1 MPLPTIIRHPPR
13 TMKDK
18 IRYILCILTSLVL
31 ILWALPQE
39 KEAFNYDYSQGQ
51 PWRYDPLIAK
61 FAFPV
66 KKPESKLRMERAKAL
81 EELTPYFNAAP
92 AIGMQMVRNFRSDYA
107 EGRFKD
113 VPYSYYNH
121 AVELLQQVYAQG
133 VVTPEDYKR
142 MQRDKTTHVSIIN
155 DKTATTHAIGEIFST
170 RTAYQYLMENESET
184 YSREIMAKLS
194 LNEYLEANIIYDSLK
209 TREARENILASVAT
223 TDGYVEQGELIIDR
237 AERVDSVKKAKL
249 DSFRD
254 EVEQNSSQSASQARR
269 LMVGQGGMVIILFA
283 LLLTYLN
290 LFRRDLFSSFQSICL
305 LFCVITFFCVISC
318 LMLRFNLLTVYLIPF
333 AMAAIFVRIFMDTR
347 TAFMVHT
354 VLVLIASI
362 PLVTC
367 YQFVLIEM
375 VGGIVA
381 IYSLR
386 DLTERQQLFRT
397 AAYVT
402 AAMCA
407 MGLCYELSQ
416 GVSLNSLN
424 KRLYT
429 HIAFNGVALLSAYP
443 LLYLIERIFGFT
455 STVTLI
461 ELSNTNSRILR
472 RMSKEAQGTFIH
484 SMQVANL
491 AAEVADKIGAKVQLV
506 RTGALYHDIGKL
518 SRPAFFTE
526 NQTDVNPHDMISEKS
541 SAAIIIG
548 HVTEGLKMAEREQL
562 PKIIRDFILT
572 HHGTGMARYFYIQ
585 SCNKLG
591 EENVNKE
598 DFTYPGR
605 NPFTREQA
613 ILMMADAV
621 EAASRSLKEYN
632 EESISAL
639 VNRIIDSQQAEGYF
653 KECPITFKDISDAK
667 HVFTDSLKTIYHT
680 RIAYPELNRGEQGG
694 QEQPKDENPAPAHR
708 KKLFSSNNWV
718 WKGPKNPQGMQQ
730 DTSMPAAQPDGE
742 TAETENDNK
751 EGNPEGL

>member
-1 MPLPTIIRHPPR
+1 
-13 TMKDK
+13 MKEK
-18 IRYILCILTSLVL
+18 IRYSLCILISLFA
-31 ILWALPQE
+31 ILWVIPKE
-39 KEAFNYDYSQGQ
+39 KEAFNYEYVQGQ

-66 KKPESKLRMERAKAL
+66 KKSEAKLRHERAKAL
-81 EELTPYFNAAP
+81 EQLTPYFNAAP

-107 EGRFKD
+107 EGRFAD
-113 VPYSYYNH
+113 VPHSYYSH

-133 VVTPEDYKR
+133 VVDPEVYKR
-142 MQRDKTTHVSIIN
+142 LRQGKSSHLSIISE
-155 DKTATTHAIGEIFST
+155 KTATAHPIGEIFST

-184 YSREIMAKLS
+184 FSREIMARLS
-194 LNEYLEANIIYDSLK
+194 LNEYLEANLIYDSLK
-209 TREARENILASVAT
+209 TREARENILASVST

-237 AERVDSVKKAKL
+237 AERVDSVKRAKL

-254 EVEQNSSQSASQARR
+254 EVNENTSQSKTQARR
-269 LMVGQGGMVIILFA
+269 LMAGQGGMVVILFA
-283 LLLTYLN
+283 LLLAYLN

-305 LFCVITFFCVISC
+305 LFSVITFFCVVSC

-347 TAFMVHT
+347 TAFMVHS
-354 VLVLIASI
+354 VLVLISSI
-362 PLVTC
+362 PLVTN

-375 VGGIVA
+375 VGGLVA

-402 AAMCA
+402 LAMCA
-407 MGLCYELSQ
+407 MGVCYELSQ
-416 GVSLNSLN
+416 GVSLSGLN

-429 HIAFNGVALLSAYP
+429 HIAFNGVALLSTYP
-443 LLYLIERIFGFT
+443 LLYLIERLFGFT

-526 NQTDVNPHDMISEKS
+526 NQTDVNPHDMIPEKS

-562 PKIIRDFILT
+562 PKVIRDFILT
-572 HHGTGMARYFYIQ
+572 HHGMGLVRYFYIQ

-591 EENVNKE
+591 EENVCKE
-598 DFTYPGR
+598 DYTYPGR

-621 EAASRSLKEYN
+621 EAASRSLKEYS
-632 EESISAL
+632 EESLTAL
-639 VNRIIDSQQAEGYF
+639 VNRIIDSQQAEGCF
-653 KECPITFKDISDAK
+653 TECPITFKDISDAK
-667 HVFTDSLKTIYHT
+667 RVFIDSLKTIYHT
-680 RIAYPELNRGEQGG
+680 RIAYPELNRGEQPSAPAATA
-694 QEQPKDENPAPAHR
+694 EEPAPVRR
-708 KKLFSSNNWV
+708 KHLFSSNSWV
-718 WKGPKNPQGMQQ
+718 WKGPKTQ
-730 DTSMPAAQPDGE
+730 DTVQPGHGEAPGNGSQQPAA
-742 TAETENDNK
+742 
-751 EGNPEGL
+751 PEDTSPER

>member
-1 MPLPTIIRHPPR
+1 
-13 TMKDK
+13 MKEK
-18 IRYILCILTSLVL
+18 FHYFLCIFISLIC
-31 ILWALPQE
+31 ILWVLPKD
-39 KEAFNYDYSQGQ
+39 KEAFSYEYVQGQ

-66 KKPESKLRMERAKAL
+66 KKSESKLQQEREKAL
-81 EELTPYFNAAP
+81 EQLTPYFNAAP
-92 AIGMQMVRNFRSDYA
+92 AIGKQMVRNFRSDYA
-107 EGRFKD
+107 EGRFPD
-113 VPYSYYNH
+113 VPYTYYTH
-121 AVELLQQVYAQG
+121 AVELLQQVYEQG
-133 VVTPEDYKR
+133 VMEPDVYKR
-142 MQRDKTTHVSIIN
+142 IQNAKATNVSII
-155 DKTATTHAIGEIFST
+155 DGKTATTHAVTDVFST
-170 RTAYQYLMENESET
+170 RTAYEYLMANEAET
-184 YSREIMAKLS
+184 YSREILTRLD
-194 LNEYLEANIIYDSLK
+194 LNKYLEANILYDSTK
-209 TREARENILASVAT
+209 THEARENILASVST

-254 EVEQNSSQSASQARR
+254 EIRENSSQSSSKARR
-269 LMVGQGGMVIILFA
+269 LMAGQGGMVIILFA
-283 LLLTYLN
+283 LLLAYLN

-354 VLVLIASI
+354 VLVLISSI

-375 VGGIVA
+375 VGGLVA

-386 DLTERQQLFRT
+386 DLTARQQLFRT

-402 AAMCA
+402 LAMCA
-407 MGLCYELSQ
+407 MGVCYELSQ
-416 GVSLNSLN
+416 GVSLNGLN

-429 HIAFNGVALLSAYP
+429 HIAFNGVALLSTYP

-541 SAAIIIG
+541 SASIIIG
-548 HVTEGLKMAEREQL
+548 HVTEGLKMAERERL

-572 HHGTGMARYFYIQ
+572 HHGTGMTRYFYIQ

-621 EAASRSLKEYN
+621 EAASRSLKEYS

-667 HVFTDSLKTIYHT
+667 QVFIDSLKTIYHT
-680 RIAYPELNRGEQGG
+680 RIAYPELNRGEQP
-694 QEQPKDENPAPAHR
+694 EQDTRTSDGPATGRR
-708 KKLFSSNNWV
+708 KHIFSSNNWV
-718 WKGPKNPQGMQQ
+718 WKGPKTQSSPQQ
-730 DTSMPAAQPDGE
+730 SNA
-742 TAETENDNK
+742 TAPTDLQTTEDKNADSNKGGND
-751 EGNPEGL
+751 ERP

>member
-1 MPLPTIIRHPPR
+1 
-13 TMKDK
+13 MKEK
-18 IRYILCILTSLVL
+18 IRYSLCILISLL
-31 ILWALPQE
+31 CILWVIPKE
-39 KEAFNYDYSQGQ
+39 KEAFNYEYVQGQ

-66 KKPESKLRMERAKAL
+66 KKSEAKLRHERAKAL
-81 EELTPYFNAAP
+81 EQLTPYFNAAP

-107 EGRFKD
+107 EGRFAD
-113 VPYSYYNH
+113 VPYSYYSH

-133 VVTPEDYKR
+133 VVDPEVYKR
-142 MQRDKTTHVSIIN
+142 LRQGKSSHLSIISE
-155 DKTATTHAIGEIFST
+155 KTATAHPIGEIFST

-184 YSREIMAKLS
+184 FSREIMARLS
-194 LNEYLEANIIYDSLK
+194 LNEYLEANLIYDSLK
-209 TREARENILASVAT
+209 TREARENILASVST

-237 AERVDSVKKAKL
+237 AERVDSVKRAKL

-254 EVEQNSSQSASQARR
+254 EVNENTSQSKTQARR
-269 LMVGQGGMVIILFA
+269 LMAGQGGMVVILFA
-283 LLLTYLN
+283 LLLAYLN

-305 LFCVITFFCVISC
+305 LFSVITFFCVVSC

-347 TAFMVHT
+347 TAFMVHS
-354 VLVLIASI
+354 VLVLISSI
-362 PLVTC
+362 PLVTN

-375 VGGIVA
+375 VGGLVA

-402 AAMCA
+402 LAMCA
-407 MGLCYELSQ
+407 MGVCYELSQ
-416 GVSLNSLN
+416 GVSLSGLN

-429 HIAFNGVALLSAYP
+429 HIAFNGVALLSTYP
-443 LLYLIERIFGFT
+443 LLYLIERLFGFT

-526 NQTDVNPHDMISEKS
+526 NQTDVNPHDMIPEKS

-562 PKIIRDFILT
+562 PKVIRDFILT
-572 HHGTGMARYFYIQ
+572 HHGMGLVRYFYIQ

-591 EENVNKE
+591 EENVCKE
-598 DFTYPGR
+598 DYTYPGR

-621 EAASRSLKEYN
+621 EAASRSLKEYS
-632 EESISAL
+632 EESLTAL
-639 VNRIIDSQQAEGYF
+639 VNRIIDSQQAEGCF
-653 KECPITFKDISDAK
+653 TECPITFKDISDAK
-667 HVFTDSLKTIYHT
+667 RVFIDSLKTIYHT
-680 RIAYPELNRGEQGG
+680 RIAYPELNRGEQPSAPAATA
-694 QEQPKDENPAPAHR
+694 EEPAPVRR
-708 KKLFSSNNWV
+708 KHLFSSNSWV
-718 WKGPKNPQGMQQ
+718 WKGPKTQ
-730 DTSMPAAQPDGE
+730 DTVQPGNGEAPGDGNQQPAA
-742 TAETENDNK
+742 
-751 EGNPEGL
+751 PEDTSPER